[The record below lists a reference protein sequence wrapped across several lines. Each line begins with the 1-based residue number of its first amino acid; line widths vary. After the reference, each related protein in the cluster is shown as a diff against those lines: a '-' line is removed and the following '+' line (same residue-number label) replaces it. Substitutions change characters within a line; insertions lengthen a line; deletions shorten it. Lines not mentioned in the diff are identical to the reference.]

1 MCLWLQQKKKN
12 PRIYNIRYKIILSKN
27 TQTKFKI
34 IYCKYFLKNKK
45 KTLFRQWKEASSTRI
60 PTYFSPYK
68 PTQSIPNCSR
78 RPYTS
83 FSLSLSFLGT
93 QRQKARRI
101 VAARVCKRSVEA
113 SSHSRIERIR
123 SRGWCKGCRSL
134 RGIIHAI
141 SPQAAQWARHLDNK
155 QRRHNYSIPP
165 LRVVVGVE
173 FRSFAPLHPFPSLI
187 QLEPRIQEVS
197 FVGGTFQGASVGS
210 SHASLTAFHPR
221 SIEPWLP
228 MTEFRENRVKG
239 RGIVVSLVIFGNIRW
254 M

>member
-1 MCLWLQQKKKN
+1 M
-12 PRIYNIRYKIILSKN
+12 
-27 TQTKFKI
+27 
-34 IYCKYFLKNKK
+34 
-45 KTLFRQWKEASSTRI
+45 
-60 PTYFSPYK
+60 
-68 PTQSIPNCSR
+68 
-78 RPYTS
+78 
-83 FSLSLSFLGT
+83 
-93 QRQKARRI
+93 
-101 VAARVCKRSVEA
+101 AARVCKRSVEA

-187 QLEPRIQEVS
+187 QLEPRTQEVS

-254 M
+254 MWRKWLKMFVWCVFKWSVVIEKMLLSDILTFFYVIYDIVL